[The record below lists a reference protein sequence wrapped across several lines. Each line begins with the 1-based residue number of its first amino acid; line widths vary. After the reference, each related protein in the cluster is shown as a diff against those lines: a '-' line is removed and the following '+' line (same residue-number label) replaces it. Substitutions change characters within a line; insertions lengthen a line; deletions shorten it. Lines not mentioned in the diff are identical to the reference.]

1 MCKHSGEFGYS
12 KKSFIVTV
20 MPSNMECPCWLSVA
34 LVAFLS
40 IPALGSECSICKNI
54 NRGRLLVCLELC
66 KSASQMRR
74 RPALSISEDKE
85 LSTLEAKA
93 AERQRSY
100 PVEHFRWSQPSG
112 NGSREGRAGS
122 RHAERSYSMEH
133 FRWGKP
139 PGNMTPRP
147 KPGHKSAK
155 RRHSPWG
162 KLPNRKA
169 FKGSAFPSEP
179 PRARGHPGAKDV
191 KNAQG
196 SLTGIF
202 GDILLKDVQRIVG

>member
-1 MCKHSGEFGYS
+1 
-12 KKSFIVTV
+12 
-20 MPSNMECPCWLSVA
+20 MECPCWLLVA

-40 IPALGSECSICKNI
+40 IPALGSECSSCKKI

-66 KSASQMRR
+66 KSASQMG
-74 RPALSISEDKE
+74 RPALSISEEKE
-85 LSTLEAKA
+85 LSSTLEARP
-93 AERQRSY
+93 AEGRRSY
-100 PVEHFRWSQPSG
+100 PMEHFRWSQPSR
-112 NGSREGRAGS
+112 NGTRKGRAGS
-122 RHAERSYSMEH
+122 HHAERSYSMEH

-139 PGNMTPRP
+139 PGGNMTPRP

-169 FKGSAFPSEP
+169 LKGSAFPSEP
-179 PRARGHPGAKDV
+179 PRRPGAKDAKDADRTPARPQERKRGSPRDGHV
-191 KNAQG
+191 KNAQR

-202 GDILLKDVQRIVG
+202 GDILLKDVQRVVG

>member
-1 MCKHSGEFGYS
+1 
-12 KKSFIVTV
+12 
-20 MPSNMECPCWLSVA
+20 MECPCWLSVA
-34 LVAFLS
+34 LFLS

-54 NRGRLLVCLELC
+54 NRGRLLVSSSANVCLELC

-74 RPALSISEDKE
+74 PALSISEEKE
-85 LSTLEAKA
+85 LSTLEARA
-93 AERQRSY
+93 AEGRRSY
-100 PVEHFRWSQPSG
+100 PMEHFRWSQPSR
-112 NGSREGRAGS
+112 NGTREGRAGS
-122 RHAERSYSMEH
+122 HHAERSYSMEH

-139 PGNMTPRP
+139 PGGNMTPRP

-169 FKGSAFPSEP
+169 LKGSAFPSEP
-179 PRARGHPGAKDV
+179 ARPRERKRGSPRDGHV